1 MGLKFL
7 TGSFGL
13 LGLGRG
19 INWPKLNS
27 IGLFPDFFQDFA
39 QKVKVLRKCHKQF
52 ANLQAVALLQ

>member
-1 MGLKFL
+1 MNSIIYFTKQDKIKHKNR
-7 TGSFGL
+7 SYHD
-13 LGLGRG
+13 
-19 INWPKLNS
+19 S

>member
-1 MGLKFL
+1 MNQFVYL
-7 TGSFGL
+7 TQQNKIKHKDGS
-13 LGLGRG
+13 
-19 INWPKLNS
+19 NHDS